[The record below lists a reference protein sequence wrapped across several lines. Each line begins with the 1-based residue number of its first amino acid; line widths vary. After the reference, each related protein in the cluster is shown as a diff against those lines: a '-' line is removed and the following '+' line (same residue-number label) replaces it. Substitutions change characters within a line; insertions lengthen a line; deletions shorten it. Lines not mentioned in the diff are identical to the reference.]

1 MVFDGSMSIFEIPK
15 IGCPGTY
22 TDSSICVEVEKCH
35 FSSLQTILNC
45 QAEYPLETDISVGK
59 FNECL
64 IE

>member
-1 MVFDGSMSIFEIPK
+1 MVFDGSMSIYEIPQ

-45 QAEYPLETDISVGK
+45 QAEYPL
-59 FNECL
+59 
-64 IE
+64 